1 MTQSG
6 CTGMRGLVF
15 TVIIVTQIN
24 SLLSRIDIG
33 KKKIPVVDGK
43 CFEDNLKTVPHKV
56 LPARAY
62 FSTKN
67 TIDTCKKACFDLNY
81 RFAGVTYSKTCM
93 CGNNAPLKAA
103 SKQSDCNI
111 ECSGDKSQKCG
122 GNNVIKVYQNPGAI
136 IRTYLLCVVL
146 FNMHISDIYTT
157 LFSSQR
163 SSSRVLMGGNST
175 ITLRNV
181 TRS

>member
-1 MTQSG
+1 MTRSG
-6 CTGMRGLVF
+6 CTAMRGLVF

-43 CFEDNLKTVPHKV
+43 CFEDNLETVPHKV

-81 RFAGVTYSKTCM
+81 RFAGVGWSKSCM
-93 CGNNAPLKAA
+93 CGNNAPQKAA
-103 SKQSDCNI
+103 SKQSDCNL
-111 ECSGDKSQKCG
+111 ECSGDKTQKCG
-122 GNNVIKVYQNPGAI
+122 GRNILVNIYERNFINVYQNPGAI
-136 IRTYLLCVVL
+136 
-146 FNMHISDIYTT
+146 N
-157 LFSSQR
+157 
-163 SSSRVLMGGNST
+163 
-175 ITLRNV
+175 
-181 TRS
+181 